1 MADKNK
7 KPQSPKGAYWSAR
20 RAGKSHD
27 QAFKA
32 GARVIAKNKKA
43 RGK

>member
-1 MADKNK
+1 MAEK
-7 KPQSPKGAYWSAR
+7 KKQKSQSAKGAYWSAR
-20 RAGKSHD
+20 RVGKTHE

-43 RGK
+43 RE